1 MARIVRT
8 ATQASGGTKD
18 RAARYMLAGSLVLI
32 IAGMIIA
39 IALS

>member
-1 MARIVRT
+1 MASIVRT
-8 ATQASGGTKD
+8 ETEASGGTKD

-39 IALS
+39 IVLA